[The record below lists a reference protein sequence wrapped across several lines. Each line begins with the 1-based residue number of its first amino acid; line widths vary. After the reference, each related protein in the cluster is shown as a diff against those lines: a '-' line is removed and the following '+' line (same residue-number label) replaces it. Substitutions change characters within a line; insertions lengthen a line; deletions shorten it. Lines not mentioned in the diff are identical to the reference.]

1 MDMRYQGSC
10 HCGTV
15 KFEADLD
22 LAAGVGRCNCS
33 VCTKIAWTAA
43 IAKPDALTVLA
54 GEDAVAMYEWGG
66 KISKRYFCPR
76 CGIHCFARG
85 HLAELGGAYISI
97 NVNCLDGVE
106 LGALNVHYWDGRHNN
121 WEGGP
126 RATPWPV
133 LAA

>member
-1 MDMRYQGSC
+1 MRYQGSC

-15 KFEADLD
+15 KFEATID

-33 VCTKIAWTAA
+33 VCSKIAWTGA
-43 IAKPDALTVLA
+43 IVAPADLHVLA
-54 GEDAVAMYEWGG
+54 GESELAVYEWGG
-66 KISKRYFCPR
+66 KISKRHFCPR

-85 HLAELGGAYISI
+85 HLAELGGDYVSI

-106 LGALNVHYWDGRHNN
+106 LAELTVTYWDGRHNN
-121 WEGGP
+121 WDAGP